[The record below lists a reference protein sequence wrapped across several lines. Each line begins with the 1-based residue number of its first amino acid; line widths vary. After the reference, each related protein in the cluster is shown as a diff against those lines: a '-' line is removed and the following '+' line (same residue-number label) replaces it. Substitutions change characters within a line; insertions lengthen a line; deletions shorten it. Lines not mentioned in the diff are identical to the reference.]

1 MVTTDKI
8 KSLLGVMRPAQWVK
22 NSFVLAPLLFS
33 HQFTHPDNC
42 KNTLLAFL
50 SFCLISSVIYVIN
63 DICDRNEDRVHPVK
77 KHRPLAAGR
86 LSVHEAVGLSII
98 LLAVGIVL
106 AISVNTRFVAILII
120 YILLNIGY
128 SLGLKHLVIL
138 DVMIVAAGFVLRILG
153 GSLAIEVPASHW
165 LVLCTILISL
175 FLGFTKRRAELVS
188 SQNNNQHARKVLKD
202 YSIAFLDQVI
212 SMVTGATIV
221 CYALYT
227 VDARTMDVFGTR
239 AMILTVPLVIYGLFR
254 YIYIIY
260 YLNEGEDPTRSL
272 LRDLPTIIN
281 LLLWIAVSL
290 LVVLYG
296 HSFSLFG

>member
-1 MVTTDKI
+1 MVITDKI
-8 KSLLGVMRPAQWVK
+8 KSLLGVIRPAQWVK
-22 NSFVLAPLLFS
+22 NGFVLAPLLFS
-33 HQFTHPDNC
+33 HQFTNLDNC
-42 KNTLLAFL
+42 KNTLLAFF
-50 SFCLISSVIYVIN
+50 SFCLISSTIYVLN
-63 DICDRNEDRVHPVK
+63 DICDRKEDRIHPVK
-77 KHRPLAAGR
+77 KHRPIAEGR
-86 LSVHEAVGLSII
+86 LRVHEAVGLSII
-98 LLAVGIVL
+98 LLAVGIGL

-138 DVMIVAAGFVLRILG
+138 DVLIVAAGFVLRILG
-153 GSLAIEVPASHW
+153 GSLAIQVPASHW

-188 SQNNNQHARKVLKD
+188 IQNNQPHSRKVLKD
-202 YSIAFLDQVI
+202 YSLAFLDQVI

-227 VDARTMDVFGTR
+227 VDDRTLEVFGSR
-239 AMILTVPLVIYGLFR
+239 AMLLTVPLVIYGLFR
-254 YIYIIY
+254 YIYLIY
-260 YLNEGEDPTRSL
+260 HLNEGHDPTASL

-281 LLLWIAVSL
+281 LLLWVAVSL

-296 HSFSLFG
+296 RQISLFG

>member
-1 MVTTDKI
+1 MAKTENI
-8 KSLLGVMRPAQWVK
+8 KTLLELMRPVQWVK
-22 NSFVLAPLLFS
+22 NGFVLAPLLFS
-33 HQFTHPDNC
+33 RQFTHPDKC
-42 KNTLLAFL
+42 ENTLLAL
-50 SFCLISSVIYVIN
+50 LCFCLVSSAVYAIN
-63 DICDRNEDRVHPVK
+63 DICDRQEDRIHPVK

-86 LSVHEAVGLSII
+86 LAVSQAVLASI
-98 LLAVGIVL
+98 LLL
-106 AISVNTRFVAILII
+106 AAGLALALSVNTRFLAILSI

-153 GSLAIEVPASHW
+153 GSLAIQVPASHW

-188 SQNNNQHARKVLKD
+188 LQNNQPHSRKVLKD

-212 SMVTGATIV
+212 AMVTGATIV

-227 VDARTMDVFGTR
+227 VDTRTLDEFGSR
-239 AMILTVPLVIYGLFR
+239 AMLLTVPLVIYGLFR
-254 YIYIIY
+254 YIYLIY
-260 YLNEGEDPTRSL
+260 HLNEGEDPTASL

-281 LLLWIAVSL
+281 LLLWVAVSL
-290 LVVLYG
+290 LVVQYG
-296 HSFSLFG
+296 RHISLFG